1 MHWEAWPF
9 SRYKLC
15 AIFILNKIILRK
27 IRMIPIHRKITEAAS
42 VSTVNMVKN
51 LGIHYLTFEI
61 YEESKQNY
69 MLKQ

>member
-1 MHWEAWPF
+1 
-9 SRYKLC
+9 
-15 AIFILNKIILRK
+15 
-27 IRMIPIHRKITEAAS
+27 MIPIHRKITEAAS